1 MASVQL
7 DGGKHTTKQATSAHI
22 PHDFRE
28 RENYSNKD
36 IDKDLTYLNETYGCS
51 TGMKAREKLL
61 SRIAECDAFHPPKR
75 YKADRKTSLEMHIPA
90 PRENLSYEQLRTF
103 FRKAYAN
110 LEDMFGKENVI
121 YGVTHFDETHKFL
134 NPDDGK
140 YHMSREGLHV
150 VIVPW
155 TEKDGLNM
163 HSFYRRTLPTKIN
176 KMLDKT
182 CQEVFGFD
190 YQDGTKISNK
200 AKVEKLKETSAKAEE
215 SLSENYKNTAF
226 MEQISEMRIKE
237 NQKRL
242 DSMDVE
248 YKAKKK
254 KHDELDADNQKLQAE
269 NEKLKADNLSI
280 KKASEETTT
289 AAQLL
294 MQQVQQKET
303 DAETLMNDARAK
315 AKEQDEKGKKFQ
327 IWQDGLEA
335 QQKVLDSEKAKLKA
349 DKEAFRD
356 EKANEYAKI
365 DERVAKEIAIEKSKM
380 KKSWI
385 AHKEKWEADKTAQN
399 EKWRVDT
406 EEKLRKENQIV
417 LDTALKEQVKDVK
430 KYHEWQSRERA
441 KQAVDDIDFSGS
453 KQKERSL

>member
-28 RENYSNKD
+28 RENYANKD
-36 IDKDLTYLNETYGCS
+36 IDKSLTYLNETYGCS
-51 TGMKAREKLL
+51 TGMIAREKLL
-61 SRIAECDAFHPPKR
+61 NRIAECDAFHPPKR

-121 YGVTHFDETHKFL
+121 YGVTHFDETHEFL

-140 YHMSREGLHV
+140 FHMSREGLHV

-200 AKVEKLKETSAKAEE
+200 AKVEKLKETSAQAEE
-215 SLSENYKNTAF
+215 TLSENYKNTAY
-226 MEQISEMRIKE
+226 MEHMSEIKLKE
-237 NQKRL
+237 NQERL
-242 DSMDVE
+242 DNMNVE

-254 KHDELDADNQKLQAE
+254 KHDELDADNQELQAE
-269 NEKLKADNLSI
+269 NKKLKADNLSI
-280 KKASEETTT
+280 KKAADETIN

-294 MQQVQQKET
+294 MQQAQQKET

-335 QQKVLDSEKAKLKA
+335 QQKVIDSEKEKLKA
-349 DKEAFRD
+349 DKEAFCD

-365 DERVAKEIAIEKSKM
+365 DERVAKEVAAQVKEEKHRM
-380 KKSWI
+380 KKSLE
-385 AHKEKWEADKTAQN
+385 AYKENWTA
-399 EKWRVDT
+399 
-406 EEKLRKENQIV
+406 EEKERLKKENQTV